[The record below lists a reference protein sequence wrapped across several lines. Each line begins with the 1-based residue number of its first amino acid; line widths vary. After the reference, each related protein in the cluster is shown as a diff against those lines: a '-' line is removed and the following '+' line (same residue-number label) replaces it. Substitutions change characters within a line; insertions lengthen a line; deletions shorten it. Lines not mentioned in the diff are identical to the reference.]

1 MTNKVKN
8 KKNMNKEQLQQQSG
22 LVIKPINEI
31 TGMDFKL
38 FKIEINHYFFNDDE
52 EDFYYDDKIEFYFK
66 FKTKSYIIH
75 IHHSVKRYW
84 ISYKKIEGIKW
95 TSDSFGTISELSD
108 FLKQSKF
115 NK

>member
-1 MTNKVKN
+1 
-8 KKNMNKEQLQQQSG
+8 MNKEQLQQQSE

-38 FKIEINHYFFNDDE
+38 FKVDIIHYFFNDDE
-52 EDFYYDDKIEFYFK
+52 DIEFIDDDKIQFYFK

-75 IHHSVKRYW
+75 IKQYSNNNKRYYV
-84 ISYKKIEGIKW
+84 SYLKNEGSKW
-95 TSDSFGTISELSD
+95 NNNSFRTISELSD

>member
-1 MTNKVKN
+1 
-8 KKNMNKEQLQQQSG
+8 MNKEQLQQQSE

-38 FKIEINHYFFNDDE
+38 FKVEINHYFFNDE
-52 EDFYYDDKIEFYFK
+52 EDFNWDDRIEFYFK

-75 IHHSVKRYW
+75 IKHYLNKIYTL
-84 ISYKKIEGIKW
+84 SYKKNEGSKW
-95 TSDSFGTISELSD
+95 NNNSFRTISELSD
-108 FLKQSKF
+108 FIKQSKF